1 MVTTRDQHPEL
12 FPRRIPEPEIG
23 QVVIRLQGVHKAF
36 NGQTVLDGIDL
47 TFKHGETT
55 VVIGRSG
62 CGKSVLL
69 KHIIG
74 ILRPDAGRVIIFDQ
88 DLSQLNRPRLELLR
102 MQFGM
107 VFQGSAL
114 FDSLDVNDNVG
125 FLLYEHSKL
134 KDRQIREI
142 VSQRL
147 TMVGLEAAERKMP
160 EELSGGMKKRVALA
174 RAIVGDP
181 HVILYDEPT
190 TGLDPVTADTIN
202 DLIIKTQRELR
213 ATSIVVT
220 HDMASANKIADRIIM
235 LHGGQIIIDDT
246 PEGIARSDD
255 PRVQSFIHGDASLG
269 QGNGSPG
276 GQS

>member
-1 MVTTRDQHPEL
+1 MTREEHPEL
-12 FPRRIPEPEIG
+12 FPKRIREPEVG
-23 QVVIRLQGVHKAF
+23 QVVVSLQGVHKAF
-36 NGQTVLDGIDL
+36 NGQTVLGGIDL

-62 CGKSVLL
+62 SGKSVLL

-74 ILRPDAGRVIIFDQ
+74 ILQPDAGQVQVFGH
-88 DLSQLNRPRLELLR
+88 DLAGLNRHRLEILR

-125 FLLYEHSKL
+125 FLLYEHSRL
-134 KDRQIREI
+134 RDRQIRQI
-142 VSQRL
+142 VRDRL
-147 TMVGLEAAERKMP
+147 AMVGLEGAEDKMP

-190 TGLDPVTADTIN
+190 TGLDPVAADTIN
-202 DLIIKTQRELR
+202 GLIIKTQQKLR

-220 HDMASANKIADRIIM
+220 HDMASANKVADRIIM
-235 LHGGQIIIDDT
+235 LHDGQIIIDDT

-255 PRVQSFIHGDASLG
+255 LRVQSFIHGDASLD
-269 QGNGSPG
+269 QGSGSLG

>member
-1 MVTTRDQHPEL
+1 MTREEHPKL
-12 FPRRIPEPEIG
+12 FPQRIGEPEVG
-23 QVVIRLQGVHKAF
+23 QVVIRLEGVRKAF
-36 NGQTVLDGIDL
+36 NGQTVLSGIDL

-74 ILRPDAGRVIIFDQ
+74 ILQPDAGQVQVFGH
-88 DLSQLNRPRLELLR
+88 DLAGLSRHRLEILR

-125 FLLYEHSKL
+125 FLLYEHSRL
-134 KDRQIREI
+134 RDRQIREI
-142 VSQRL
+142 VRDRL
-147 TMVGLEAAERKMP
+147 AMVGLEGAEDKMP

-202 DLIIKTQRELR
+202 GLIIKTQQKLR

-235 LHGGQIIIDDT
+235 LHDGQIIIDDT

-255 PRVQSFIHGDASLG
+255 LRVQSFIHGDASLDR
-269 QGNGSPG
+269 GSGSLG